1 MRSVGYPSKVEGGFT
16 TKMAIQHALL
26 YWGGVTVKYIF
37 VDNFRGFAK
46 TLLTIRDVNFLVGE
60 NSSGKTS
67 LLALMKLLS
76 SPYFWFDQKFY
87 TDEVKLGMFKDIV
100 SVNSPDRSY
109 FSFGFA
115 DTNPKNANGGS
126 IYAFLCTF
134 VEEEGMPIINHY
146 TFVNKGEQFRVHF
159 GGKTTKYKHEGS
171 CQLVDDYESIKSLF
185 LSWSASHQVIGKGYT
200 SIRTLTTRKMGLLF
214 IPPFLEEIEK
224 KKGGIESSDKSV
236 GLFARPPF
244 EDVVWLAPIRTKPL
258 RTYDT
263 YRLDFS
269 PEGEHTPYLI
279 KKLLTRRTAEQRKQA
294 ERFIGFIE
302 NFGRDSGLF
311 RSIVTKAY
319 DRRMTTS
326 PFELDIILAEEALS
340 VDNVGYGVSQALP
353 LIVELFYRPK
363 NTWFAIQQPEIHLHP
378 RAQAALGAILYELNI
393 LENKRFAIET
403 HSDFTIDGFRLH
415 YKDMKAERKPDAQ
428 IVFFERKKGGN
439 NLYPINILENG
450 EISPNQPPA
459 FRAFFIKQETQLLGL

>member
-1 MRSVGYPSKVEGGFT
+1 M
-16 TKMAIQHALL
+16 
-26 YWGGVTVKYIF
+26 KYIF
-37 VDNFRGFAK
+37 VDNFRGFTK
-46 TLLTIRDVNFLVGE
+46 TLLPIRDVNFFVGE
-60 NSSGKTS
+60 NSTGKTS
-67 LLALMKLLS
+67 MLALIKLLG
-76 SPYFWFDQKFY
+76 SPYFWLDQMFY
-87 TDEVKLGMFKDIV
+87 TSEVKLGMFKDIV
-100 SVNSPDRSY
+100 SVSSPVRSY
-109 FSFGFA
+109 FSIGFA
-115 DTNPKNANGGS
+115 DTASKNENGDTA
-126 IYAFLCTF
+126 YAFLYTF
-134 VEEEGMPIINHY
+134 VEEEGMPIINHITY
-146 TFVNKGEQFRVHF
+146 VTWGERFRVHV
-159 GGKTTKYKHEGS
+159 GSKTTKYKHEGS
-171 CQLVDDYESIKSLF
+171 CQLVDDHEFINSRF
-185 LSWSASHQVIGKGYT
+185 LDWSASHRVIGGGYT
-200 SIRTLTTRKMGLLF
+200 SIKMPTARRMAYIY
-214 IPPFLEEIEK
+214 IPSYLEDIAK
-224 KKGGIESSDKSV
+224 KKRGITASSKYPP
-236 GLFARPPF
+236 LYARTPF

-279 KKLLTRRTAEQRKQA
+279 KKLLTRRTVEQRKQA

-302 NFGRDSGLF
+302 KFGRDSGLF
-311 RSIVTKAY
+311 KSIVIKDY
-319 DRRMTTS
+319 DRRTTTS

-378 RAQAALGAILYELNI
+378 RAQTALGDVLYELNI

-403 HSDFTIDGFRLH
+403 HSDFTVDGFRLH
-415 YKDMKAERKPDAQ
+415 YKEKNTERKPAAQ

-439 NLYPINILENG
+439 NLYHIGILENG

>member
-1 MRSVGYPSKVEGGFT
+1 M
-16 TKMAIQHALL
+16 
-26 YWGGVTVKYIF
+26 KYIF

-46 TLLTIRDVNFLVGE
+46 TLLTLRDVNFLVGE
-60 NSSGKTS
+60 NSTGKTS
-67 LLALMKLLS
+67 MLALIKLLS
-76 SPYFWFDQKFY
+76 APYFWLDQKFY

-100 SVNSPDRSY
+100 SVSSPDKSY

-115 DTNPKNANGGS
+115 DTGSENANGDRA
-126 IYAFLCTF
+126 YALFCTF
-134 VEEEGMPIINHY
+134 VEEEGMPIINHLTY
-146 TFVNKGEQFRVHF
+146 VTLGEQFRVHL
-159 GGKTTKYKHEGS
+159 GNRTIKYKHEGS
-171 CQLVDDYESIKSLF
+171 CQLVDDYEFINSRF
-185 LSWSASHQVIGKGYT
+185 LSWSASHQVIGRGYS
-200 SIRTLTTRKMGLLF
+200 SIKMITTRKMALLY
-214 IPPFLEEIEK
+214 IPSYLEDIAK
-224 KKGGIESSDKSV
+224 KKRGTAASNKYPR
-236 GLFARPPF
+236 LFARPPF

-279 KKLLTRRTAEQRKQA
+279 KKLLTRRTIEQRKQA

-302 NFGRDSGLF
+302 KFGRDSGLF
-311 RSIVTKAY
+311 KSIEIKDY
-319 DRRMTTS
+319 DKRTTTS

-340 VDNVGYGVSQALP
+340 MDSVGYGVSQALP

-378 RAQAALGAILYELNI
+378 RAQTALGDVLYELNI

-403 HSDFTIDGFRLH
+403 HSDFTVDGFRLH
-415 YKDMKAERKPDAQ
+415 YKEKKTKRRPDAQ

-439 NLYPINILENG
+439 NLYHIDILENG
-450 EISPNQPPA
+450 EISPDQPPA